1 MRTLL
6 PILLFAIASCT
17 EPLITE
23 QSICIEYHIGNTW
36 TTSTV
41 QFVDGWVVCD
51 NWRLSITSTP
61 NNQTRLFRDTTI
73 QGELGTVYQSSE
85 FLFNNAQVSDTIRGV
100 FISHNK
106 GSVCDTYDTL
116 PVWAVRVPCST
127 NPQGGLQ

>member
-1 MRTLL
+1 MRTIVL
-6 PILLFAIASCT
+6 ILLFAITGCT
-17 EPLITE
+17 EPLAPT
-23 QSICIEYHIGNTW
+23 SAVCVHYRIGNAEH
-36 TTSTV
+36 TSTV

-61 NNQTRLFRDTTI
+61 NNQTRLFRDTTM

-100 FISHNK
+100 YVSHSK

-127 NPQGGLQ
+127 NPNGDL